1 MKKDDQE
8 IDLHVDDLHWKG
20 STACLVCLCLLYTV
34 CKRDGNDVNIVNAD
48 KLVERAVTSR
58 DSRIRLLCERLETVS
73 ANADYNKIE
82 EWAKD
87 LEFNKLTAALLTKR
101 LGQFYYLTGHYV
113 KAYGFGLASYH
124 LYSDYRYP
132 FGIAEAAALSRQAAA
147 KVSLSI
153 PEQVTADEARCKEI
167 LAKEKEALL
176 HLKSTELRWLFE

>member
-1 MKKDDQE
+1 M
-8 IDLHVDDLHWKG
+8 HWKG
-20 STACLVCLCLLYTV
+20 STACLGCLCLLYTV
-34 CKRDGNDVNIVNAD
+34 GKRDGNDVNIVNAA

-58 DSRIRLLCERLETVS
+58 DSRIRLLCERLDS
-73 ANADYNKIE
+73 ASASTDSTKIE

-101 LGQFYYLTGHYV
+101 LGQFYYLTGNYV

-132 FGIAEAAALSRQAAA
+132 FGIAEAAILSIQAAA
-147 KVSLSI
+147 KVSLPI

-167 LAKEKEALL
+167 LANEREALL
-176 HLKSTELRWLFE
+176 NLKSTELRWLFE